1 MRAQI
6 IGKDSVPF
14 ASEPLRRLH
23 QVLIG
28 VAMAA
33 ALPACGAEESA
44 RGPGM
49 LIAAI
54 GADPGHL
61 NPAIT
66 TQGGVHTAADL
77 LYDGLV
83 ALDEEANPVPQLA
96 SRWEVEEEGRLYRF
110 HLRPGVRWHDGRPFT
125 AADVEYT
132 FERVLLEFHARTRAS
147 LGPLLTDVSAPDDS
161 TVEFRFREP
170 YAPLL
175 QQLNVVE
182 APILPKHVYE
192 GVDPLSHPANAAP
205 VGTGPFRFVSHAPET
220 EVRYERNA
228 DYFGGAPSL
237 EGVVLRVIPDE
248 GTQVLALEAGEV
260 DWIFG
265 VPGPE
270 RARLL
275 ENPEIEFIRTSINPG
290 GSHCITTVPFNL
302 DRAALQDVRIR
313 RAISHAVDREMFIDR
328 VLFGEG
334 RPATA
339 PISSRL
345 PMARAPELSLPAHD
359 PAEAGRLLERAGW
372 VRRGDGVRVARGV
385 AGVEDGTRL
394 VLGFK
399 QFPSFQRYGE
409 LLRAQ
414 LRPVGIDLRLE
425 PLDPAVFVDAVF
437 TRRDFDLAIVS
448 YCNGTDPQIGV
459 RRQYASSSIGPVPFS
474 NAAGYSNPTVDSL
487 FDAAA
492 SAIDLDTRRA
502 LYGRIQEIAV
512 RDLPY
517 VWLVESEATR
527 AHRRRCSGFGRS
539 EHFAAT
545 ARCEE

>member
-1 MRAQI
+1 M
-6 IGKDSVPF
+6 PF
-14 ASEPLRRLH
+14 ASEPLRRVPQL
-23 QVLIG
+23 LIG
-28 VAMAA
+28 IV
-33 ALPACGAEESA
+33 LVGGLWGCGAEESG
-44 RGPGM
+44 RRPGI
-49 LIAAI
+49 LIAAV

-66 TQGGVHTAADL
+66 TQGGVHTAAAL

-83 ALDEEANPVPQLA
+83 ALDEDAEPIPQLA
-96 SRWEVEEEGRLYRF
+96 SRWDIEEDGRLYRF
-110 HLRPGVRWHDGRPFT
+110 HLRPAVRWHDGQPFT

-132 FERVLLEFHARTRAS
+132 FERVLLEYHARTRAS
-147 LGPLLTDVSAPDDS
+147 LGPLLTDIRAPDDS

-182 APILPKHVYE
+182 APILPAHLYADT
-192 GVDPLSHPANAAP
+192 DPLTHPANASP
-205 VGTGPFRFVSHAPET
+205 VGTGPFRFVSHVPET
-220 EVRYERNA
+220 ELRYARNE
-228 DYFGGAPSL
+228 DYFGGVPAL
-237 EGVVLRVIPDE
+237 ELVVLRVVPDE
-248 GTQVLALEAGEV
+248 GTQVLALESAEV

-270 RARLL
+270 RARL
-275 ENPEIEFIRTSINPG
+275 EADPEIGFIRTSINPG

-302 DRAALQDVRIR
+302 DRPNLRDVRVR
-313 RAISHAVDREMFIDR
+313 RAISHAVDRDMFIER

-334 RPATA
+334 RAATA

-345 PMARAPELSLPAHD
+345 PVARAPGLSLPAHD
-359 PAEAGRLLERAGW
+359 TAEAGRLLEEAGW
-372 VRRGDGVRVARGV
+372 VRHPDGGARMARGV
-385 AGVEDGTRL
+385 AGVRDGTRM

-414 LRPVGIDLRLE
+414 LRPVGIEIRLE

-459 RRQYASSSIGPVPFS
+459 RRQYATSSIGPVPFS

-492 SAIDLDTRRA
+492 SVLDLEARRG
-502 LYGRIQEIAV
+502 LYRRIQEIAI

-517 VWLVESEATR
+517 LWLVESESTR

-539 EHFAAT
+539 AHFAAT